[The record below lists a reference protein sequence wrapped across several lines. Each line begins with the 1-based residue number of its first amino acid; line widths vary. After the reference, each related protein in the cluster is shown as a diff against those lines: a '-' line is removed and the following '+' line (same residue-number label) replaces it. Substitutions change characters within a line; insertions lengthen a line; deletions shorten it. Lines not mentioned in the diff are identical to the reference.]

1 MRKHLLKFP
10 KLTGPL
16 RAYYNKYFGEKE
28 INHLFKE
35 FKKYKN
41 NYIFY
46 DVGANYGI
54 FTFLFGRLSV
64 FTITFDPIKE
74 CIKYIKRGYIYKN
87 ILLVNQAVS
96 DNEIT
101 LNINIPIEDN
111 EKIFGKSSITNQ
123 FDCSET
129 RSIQTVTLDQYLEDI
144 KQLNTAKLFIKI
156 DVEGYEYPV
165 LEGALN
171 TLRLFRPVVM
181 FELNELTLTLSG
193 RSEDEYLRFA
203 TDNEYSVFGLQ
214 YGFKRDLL
222 PIKTVE
228 QLKLVSDLILVPL

>member
-1 MRKHLLKFP
+1 MRKQLLKFP
-10 KLTGPL
+10 ILTGPL

-28 INHLFKE
+28 IHYLFKE

-41 NYIFY
+41 KFIFY

-64 FTITFDPIKE
+64 FTISFDPIKE
-74 CIKYIKRGYIYKN
+74 CIEYIKRGYIYKN
-87 ILLVNQAVS
+87 ILFVNKAVS
-96 DNEIT
+96 DQENT

-123 FDCSET
+123 FDYSET

-156 DVEGYEYPV
+156 DVEGSEYNV
-165 LEGALN
+165 INGGTNTFASFDVTLLIEIEKRHNKNYKEIFNKLKSLN
-171 TLRLFRPVVM
+171 FQAFCFV
-181 FELNELTLTLSG
+181 NN
-193 RSEDEYLRFA
+193 D
-203 TDNEYSVFGLQ
+203 
-214 YGFKRDLL
+214 
-222 PIKTVE
+222 
-228 QLKLVSDLILVPL
+228 LKLISDEEDIEVYMNMNNNFIFKNY

>member
-74 CIKYIKRGYIYKN
+74 CIEYIKRGYI
-87 ILLVNQAVS
+87 I
-96 DNEIT
+96 
-101 LNINIPIEDN
+101 
-111 EKIFGKSSITNQ
+111 KIF
-123 FDCSET
+123 
-129 RSIQTVTLDQYLEDI
+129 YLLI
-144 KQLNTAKLFIKI
+144 KQSQTN
-156 DVEGYEYPV
+156 
-165 LEGALN
+165 
-171 TLRLFRPVVM
+171 RL
-181 FELNELTLTLSG
+181 L
-193 RSEDEYLRFA
+193 
-203 TDNEYSVFGLQ
+203 
-214 YGFKRDLL
+214 
-222 PIKTVE
+222 
-228 QLKLVSDLILVPL
+228 

>member
-1 MRKHLLKFP
+1 MRKQLLKFP
-10 KLTGPL
+10 ILTGPL

-28 INHLFKE
+28 IYYLFKE

-41 NYIFY
+41 KFIFY

-64 FTITFDPIKE
+64 FTISFDPIKE
-74 CIKYIKRGYIYKN
+74 CIEYIKRGYIYKN
-87 ILLVNQAVS
+87 ILFVNKAVS
-96 DNEIT
+96 DQENT

-123 FDCSET
+123 FDYSET

-156 DVEGYEYPV
+156 DVEGSEYNV
-165 LEGALN
+165 INGGTN
-171 TLRLFRPVVM
+171 TFASFDV
-181 FELNELTLTLSG
+181 TLLI
-193 RSEDEYLRFA
+193 EIE
-203 TDNEYSVFGLQ
+203 
-214 YGFKRDLL
+214 KRHN
-222 PIKTVE
+222 KNY
-228 QLKLVSDLILVPL
+228 K

>member
-28 INHLFKE
+28 INYLFKE

-74 CIKYIKRGYIYKN
+74 CIRYIKRGYIYKN

-101 LNINIPIEDN
+101 LNINIPIEGN

-123 FDCSET
+123 FDFSET

-144 KQLNTAKLFIKI
+144 KRLNTTKLFIKI
-156 DVEGYEYPV
+156 DVEGSEYNV
-165 LEGALN
+165 INGG
-171 TLRLFRPVVM
+171 M
-181 FELNELTLTLSG
+181 KTLTSFDVLLLIEIEKRHNKNYKEIFNKLKSLNFQAFCFVNNDLKPI
-193 RSEDEYLRFA
+193 SNEEDIEIYMNKNNNFI
-203 TDNEYSVFGLQ
+203 
-214 YGFKRDLL
+214 FKNY
-222 PIKTVE
+222 
-228 QLKLVSDLILVPL
+228 

>member
-28 INHLFKE
+28 INYLFKE

-101 LNINIPIEDN
+101 LNINIPIEGN

-123 FDCSET
+123 FDFSET

-144 KQLNTAKLFIKI
+144 KRLNTTKLFIKI
-156 DVEGYEYPV
+156 DVEGSEYNV
-165 LEGALN
+165 INGG
-171 TLRLFRPVVM
+171 M
-181 FELNELTLTLSG
+181 KTLTSFDVLLLIEIEKRHNKNYKEIFNKLKSLNFQAFCFVNNDLKPI
-193 RSEDEYLRFA
+193 SNEEDIEIYMNKNNNFI
-203 TDNEYSVFGLQ
+203 
-214 YGFKRDLL
+214 FKNY
-222 PIKTVE
+222 
-228 QLKLVSDLILVPL
+228 

>member
-123 FDCSET
+123 FDFSET

-144 KQLNTAKLFIKI
+144 KRLNTTKLFIKI
-156 DVEGYEYPV
+156 DVEGAEYNV
-165 LEGALN
+165 INGG
-171 TLRLFRPVVM
+171 M
-181 FELNELTLTLSG
+181 KTLTSFDVLLLI
-193 RSEDEYLRFA
+193 EIE
-203 TDNEYSVFGLQ
+203 
-214 YGFKRDLL
+214 KRHNKNYKEIFNKLKSLNFQAFCFVNND
-222 PIKTVE
+222 
-228 QLKLVSDLILVPL
+228 LKLISNEEDIEIYMNKNNNFIFKNY